1 MVSFIFSV
9 SSFYFRSDVDVF
21 EALACDSFAV
31 KAKERHL
38 YSSSQ
43 DSWAQ
48 EKPPDSVMLMQS
60 KANRGPPILPPH
72 LLEVLLNKDV
82 GDTNDPVLLPE
93 PSSHVSLHHLYA
105 QSIRDEM
112 LVLSTTTRF
121 RKKCVT
127 LILYKPL

>member
-1 MVSFIFSV
+1 M
-9 SSFYFRSDVDVF
+9 DVF

-31 KAKERHL
+31 KAKERQL
-38 YSSSQ
+38 YSGSQ
-43 DSWAQ
+43 DVWAQ

-82 GDTNDPVLLPE
+82 GETNDPVFLPE

-105 QSIRDEM
+105 QSIRDDM

-127 LILYKPL
+127 LILYKPLEK